1 MTWSWTLPPAGLDAI
16 GRLAELIALRLRAGD
31 VIALRG
37 GLGAGKTTFARALIR
52 TLLSDPDAEA
62 PSPTFPLVQT
72 YVTPRLPVAHFDLY
86 RVTSADDLVEIG
98 FEDAGRDGLVLVEW
112 PERAEQA
119 LSGDRLDIALSDGPS
134 ADLRAV
140 TVTAHGSWA
149 PRLQRLV
156 ELRAFVDG
164 ALGSEPPAHLAYL
177 QGDASARGY
186 ARVLRNGR
194 PSLVLMDSPESPDG
208 PPIRNGQSYSRIARL
223 AETVTPFVALG
234 KALDGIGLSAPKI
247 IAQDLARGF
256 VLLEDLGDLTFG
268 RAVHEG
274 YDQRE
279 LWLTAVDTLV
289 ALRQTPLP
297 AAVPLPDGTLYQPP
311 RFDRAAL
318 EIEIELIL
326 DWYWPAVKGAAAPDA
341 VRRDLMA
348 LWSPI
353 LDVMLA
359 EPAGLFL
366 RDYHSPNLFWLPDR
380 QGPARVGVIDFQD
393 ALAEPWAYDVA
404 ALLQDARVDVSVQLE
419 RAGLQRYCA
428 AVAQFDPAFDAA
440 RFAALYASFGA
451 QRNTRLVGLW
461 VRLWKRDG
469 KPHYLQHMPRTWD
482 YLGRNL
488 AHPELMPL
496 RDWYDRHFPLDVRN
510 RPLVA

>member
-1 MTWSWTLPPAGLDAI
+1 MTGGWALPSVGLDAI

-37 GLGAGKTTFARALIR
+37 DLGAGKTTFARALIR
-52 TLLSDPDAEA
+52 TLLSDPDAEV

-72 YVTPRLPVAHFDLY
+72 YGTPRLPVAHFDLY

-98 FEDAGRDGLVLVEW
+98 FEEAGRSGKGLALRVERVE
-112 PERAEQA
+112 PA
-119 LSGDRLDIALSDGPS
+119 LSCDRLDITLSDGPN

-140 TVTAHGSWA
+140 AVTAHGSWA

-156 ELRAFVDG
+156 ELRAFLDV
-164 ALGSEPPAHLAYL
+164 ALGSEPPVHLAYL
-177 QGDASARGY
+177 QGDASTRGY
-186 ARVLRNGR
+186 ARVIRSGR
-194 PSLVLMDSPESPDG
+194 ESLVLMDSPAMPDG
-208 PPIRNGQSYSRIARL
+208 PPIRDGQSYSRIARL
-223 AETVTPFVALG
+223 AENVTPFVALG
-234 KALDGIGLSAPKI
+234 TALGRIGLSVPGI
-247 IAQDLARGF
+247 IAQDLDRGF
-256 VLLEDLGDLTFG
+256 VLLEDMGDLTFG
-268 RAVHEG
+268 RAVSEG
-274 YDQRE
+274 YDQRD

-297 AAVPLPDGTLYQPP
+297 AALPLPDGTLYRPP

-326 DWYWPAVKGAAAPDA
+326 DWYWPAVKGTAAPET

-353 LDVMLA
+353 LDAMLA

-404 ALLQDARVDVSVQLE
+404 ALLQDARVDVSLELE
-419 RAGLQRYCA
+419 RAGLARYGA
-428 AVAQFDPAFDAA
+428 AVAQFEPAFDPQ

-469 KPHYLQHMPRTWD
+469 KTQYLQHMARTWD
-482 YLGRNL
+482 YLARNL

-496 RDWYDRHFPLDVRN
+496 RHWYDRHFPLDVRN
-510 RPLVA
+510 RPLIA

>member
-1 MTWSWTLPPAGLDAI
+1 MTWGWTLPAAGLDDI

-37 GLGAGKTTFARALIR
+37 DLGAGKTTFARALIR
-52 TLLSDPDAEA
+52 TLLSDPDAEV

-72 YVTPRLPVAHFDLY
+72 YVTPRLPVTHFDLY

-112 PERAEQA
+112 PERAGHA
-119 LSGDRLDIALSDGPS
+119 LGCDRLEIALSDGPS

-140 TVTAHGSWA
+140 TVTAHGSWE

-156 ELRAFVDG
+156 ELRAFLDV
-164 ALGSEPPAHLAYL
+164 ALGSEWPVRLAYL

-186 ARVLRNGR
+186 ARVIRSGLD
-194 PSLVLMDSPESPDG
+194 SLVLMDSPAMPDG
-208 PPIRNGQSYSRIARL
+208 PPIRSGQSYSRIARL
-223 AETVTPFVALG
+223 AENVTPFVALG
-234 KALDGIGLSAPKI
+234 KALARIGLSAPGI
-247 IAQDLARGF
+247 IAQDLDCGF
-256 VLLEDLGDLTFG
+256 VLLEDMGDLTFG
-268 RAVHEG
+268 RAVSEG

-297 AAVPLPDGTLYQPP
+297 AALPVSDGTLYQPP
-311 RFDRAAL
+311 CFDRAAL

-326 DWYWPAVKGAAAPDA
+326 DWYWPAVKGTAAPDA
-341 VRRDLMA
+341 VRRELMA

-353 LDVMLA
+353 FDAMLA

-380 QGPARVGVIDFQD
+380 QGPARVGIIDFQD

-404 ALLQDARVDVSVQLE
+404 ALLQDARVDVSLELE
-419 RAGLQRYCA
+419 RAGLERYCA
-428 AVAQFDPAFDAA
+428 AVARFEPAFDPK

-461 VRLWKRDG
+461 VRLYKRDG

-482 YLGRNL
+482 YLARNL
-488 AHPELMPL
+488 AHPELMQL